1 MAEGSG
7 GGVCDGRI
15 GVDGGAQY
23 NEGAAGFEEKGK
35 EEDGS
40 GERKR
45 RELQGETR
53 GRAKCL
59 HLSNISGP
67 NQLFYL
73 QL

>member
-15 GVDGGAQY
+15 GVDGDAQY
-23 NEGAAGFEEKGK
+23 DEGAAGFEEEGK
-35 EEDGS
+35 KEDGS

-45 RELQGETR
+45 TELERETR

-59 HLSNISGP
+59 YLSNISGRT
-67 NQLFYL
+67 
-73 QL
+73 